1 MNAKKFSDAMSELD
15 TKYVDEALNY
25 KKKAKKP
32 IWVKWGAIAA
42 CLCLIISGMFLLKHA
57 EYNNIGGSDGI
68 VMLFTEAE
76 VVEVFSPR
84 SALVEITEENIYNAN
99 TDKNLF
105 NVGDMV
111 QAEFNEDIVLHF
123 NVGDIVIIGRGNTAD
138 VDYSQKPYIAQCNNI
153 QIKAEEDYRNIWV
166 SAANNLGEEAAGHT
180 FVETTYGEYLINLPE
195 DNSCRIEDY
204 KLLDY
209 TPLETTENSV
219 SGEFTFAIKAVN
231 ENYYTGQYTLDG
243 TGEYEGWLI
252 LRKRFTLEHR
262 NNPYWKCIELE
273 DIEISNID
281 YSFQSESNYI
291 YLIALLDLLQ
301 IQHCCFHYT

>member
-1 MNAKKFSDAMSELD
+1 MRKEDFFEVLGELD
-15 TKYVDEALNY
+15 DGIVKEAKTTM
-25 KKKAKKP
+25 KKKMNWKA
-32 IWVKWGAIAA
+32 WGAMAA

-84 SALVEITEENIYNAN
+84 SVLVEITEENIYNAN

-262 NNPYWKCIELE
+262 NNPYWKCIALE

-281 YSFQSESNYI
+281 Y
-291 YLIALLDLLQ
+291 
-301 IQHCCFHYT
+301 TK

>member
-25 KKKAKKP
+25 KKKSQKP
-32 IWVKWGAIAA
+32 FWVKWGAMAA

-84 SALVEITEENIYNAN
+84 SVLVEITEENIYNAN

-195 DNSCRIEDY
+195 DNSSRIEDY

-262 NNPYWKCIELE
+262 NNPYWKCIALE

-281 YSFQSESNYI
+281 Y
-291 YLIALLDLLQ
+291 
-301 IQHCCFHYT
+301 TK

>member
-25 KKKAKKP
+25 KKKSQKP
-32 IWVKWGAIAA
+32 FWVKWGAMAA

-84 SALVEITEENIYNAN
+84 SVLVEITEENIYNAN

-231 ENYYTGQYTLDG
+231 ENYYTGQ
-243 TGEYEGWLI
+243 I
-252 LRKRFTLEHR
+252 H
-262 NNPYWKCIELE
+262 
-273 DIEISNID
+273 
-281 YSFQSESNYI
+281 
-291 YLIALLDLLQ
+291 
-301 IQHCCFHYT
+301 

>member
-1 MNAKKFSDAMSELD
+1 
-15 TKYVDEALNY
+15 
-25 KKKAKKP
+25 
-32 IWVKWGAIAA
+32 
-42 CLCLIISGMFLLKHA
+42 
-57 EYNNIGGSDGI
+57 NNIGGSDGI

-84 SALVEITEENIYNAN
+84 SVLVEITEENIYNAN

-243 TGEYEGWLI
+243 TDEYEGWLI

-262 NNPYWKCIELE
+262 NNPYWKCIALE

-281 YSFQSESNYI
+281 Y
-291 YLIALLDLLQ
+291 
-301 IQHCCFHYT
+301 TK

>member
-84 SALVEITEENIYNAN
+84 SVLVEITEENIYNAN

-123 NVGDIVIIGRGNTAD
+123 KVGDIVIIGRGNTAD

-281 YSFQSESNYI
+281 Y
-291 YLIALLDLLQ
+291 
-301 IQHCCFHYT
+301 TK